1 MFAQLRNEADKTA
14 RETLRAVVTYMVANG
29 GKSNP
34 LLDDTYRAAERV
46 IDAIDELEHA
56 AQAAA
61 QGEDDEAPDFHVV
74 YSDEMSETEK
84 RFAWG
89 DR

>member
-1 MFAQLRNEADKTA
+1 MYDQLRNEADKAA
-14 RETLRAVVTYMVANG
+14 RETMHAAIEYMFRHG

-46 IDAIDELEHA
+46 VDAIDELEHA
-56 AQAAA
+56 SQAAA
-61 QGEDDEAPDFHVV
+61 QGDDDEAPNFHAI
-74 YSDEMSETEK
+74 YAEMSETEK